1 MAAIL
6 GLDISKET
14 IDACLLSDGAELA
27 QKVSN
32 NAKGFA
38 QLKKWLEN
46 RRVKDVHVCMEA
58 TGSYFE
64 AVAEY
69 FADRAFTVSVVNP
82 AQIKAYSQSLLLRAK
97 TDAVD
102 AMAIAKFCA
111 AQQPQAW
118 IPPTPKE
125 RELRGLVRLC
135 ANLKDTR
142 ASYDV
147 QRQRPNIVETVER
160 SIEEVLAGLDDQIEK
175 VEEEIAKLIDDD
187 PDLRNRRNLLT
198 SIDGIGDTTA
208 ATILAEAPRLEEF
221 RDAKA
226 VAAFAGLSSQTRSSG
241 TSVRG
246 SGKICKTGN
255 ARLRKA
261 LWWPAIAAMRY
272 NKRLS
277 VFAERLS
284 AAGKPKKKIIV
295 ATMRRLLVLAYGVLK
310 SRKPYQAAL
319 TEAS

>member
-6 GLDISKET
+6 GLDISKDT
-14 IDACLLSDGAELA
+14 IDGCLLSDQGEHSK
-27 QKVSN
+27 KVSN

-38 QLKKWLEN
+38 QLKKWIEN
-46 RRVKDVHVCMEA
+46 RRVRNVHVCMEA

-69 FADRAFTVSVVNP
+69 FADRGFTVSVVNP

-111 AQQPQAW
+111 AQQPPSW
-118 IPPTPKE
+118 IPPTRKE

-160 SIEEVLAGLDDQIEK
+160 SIEDVIAGLDEQIEK
-175 VEEEIAKLIDDD
+175 IEDEIANLIDND
-187 PDLRNRRNLLT
+187 PT
-198 SIDGIGDTTA
+198 CEA
-208 ATILAEAPRLEEF
+208 A
-221 RDAKA
+221 
-226 VAAFAGLSSQTRSSG
+226 V
-241 TSVRG
+241 
-246 SGKICKTGN
+246 ICSP
-255 ARLRKA
+255 ASMA
-261 LWWPAIAAMRY
+261 LVIQRQP
-272 NKRLS
+272 
-277 VFAERLS
+277 
-284 AAGKPKKKIIV
+284 
-295 ATMRRLLVLAYGVLK
+295 
-310 SRKPYQAAL
+310 
-319 TEAS
+319 

>member
-1 MAAIL
+1 MVAIL
-6 GLDISKET
+6 GLDISKDT
-14 IDACLLSDGAELA
+14 IDACLLSNDAELA
-27 QKVSN
+27 KKVSN
-32 NAKGFA
+32 NVKGFA

-46 RRVKDVHVCMEA
+46 RRVKDVHICMEA
-58 TGSYFE
+58 TGAYFE

-111 AQQPQAW
+111 AQHPPSW
-118 IPPTPKE
+118 VPPTMKE

-142 ASYDV
+142 ASYEV
-147 QRQRPNIVETVER
+147 QRQRPNIVDAVER
-160 SIEEVLAGLDDQIEK
+160 SIEEVLAGLDEQIEK
-175 VEEEIAKLIDDD
+175 IEAEIAELVDDD

-198 SIDGIGDTTA
+198 SIDGIGDATA
-208 ATILAEAPRLEEF
+208 ATILAEVPRLHEF
-221 RDAKA
+221 RNAKA
-226 VAAFAGLSSQTRSSG
+226 VAAFAGLSSRTKSSG

-246 SGKICKTGN
+246 NGAICKTGN
-255 ARLRKA
+255 SRLRKA
-261 LWWPAIAAMRY
+261 LWWPAITAMRH
-272 NKRLS
+272 NDRLS
-277 VFAERLS
+277 AFAERLR
-284 AAGKPKKKIIV
+284 AAGKPNKKIII

-319 TEAS
+319 TEAL

>member
-6 GLDISKET
+6 GLDISKDT
-14 IDACLLSDGAELA
+14 IDACLLSDGSEHAK
-27 QKVSN
+27 KVSN
-32 NAKGFA
+32 NAKGFL

-46 RRVKDVHVCMEA
+46 RRSKDVHVCMEA

-69 FADRAFTVSVVNP
+69 FSDRAFLVSVVNP
-82 AQIKAYSQSLLLRAK
+82 ARIKAYSQSLLLRAK

-111 AQQPQAW
+111 AQQPSAW
-118 IPPTPKE
+118 LPPTPKE

-142 ASYDV
+142 ASYEV
-147 QRQRPNIVETVER
+147 QRQKPNIVDSVER
-160 SIEEVLAGLDDQIEK
+160 SIEEVIAGLDEQIEK
-175 VEEEIAKLIDDD
+175 VEQEIAKIIDDD
-187 PDLRNRRNLLT
+187 PDLRRRRNLLT
-198 SIDGIGDTTA
+198 TIDGIANKTA
-208 ATILAEAPRLEEF
+208 ATILAEAPRL
-221 RDAKA
+221 
-226 VAAFAGLSSQTRSSG
+226 SSQTKSSG

-246 SGKICKTGN
+246 SGRICKTGN
-255 ARLRKA
+255 SRLRKA
-261 LWWPAIAAMRY
+261 LWWPAISAMQH
-272 NKRLS
+272 NDRLRE
-277 VFAERLS
+277 FADRLRS
-284 AAGKPKKKIIV
+284 AGKPNKKIII

-319 TEAS
+319 TEAL

>member
-14 IDACLLSDGAELA
+14 IDACLLIDGVEATK
-27 QKVSN
+27 QIPN
-32 NAKGFA
+32 NAKGFV

-46 RRVKDVHVCMEA
+46 RRAKNVHVCMEA

-69 FADRAFTVSVVNP
+69 FSDRAFLVSVVNP

-111 AQQPQAW
+111 AQQPPVW
-118 IPPTPKE
+118 VPPTPKE

-142 ASYDV
+142 ASYAV
-147 QRQRPNIVETVER
+147 QCQRPNIVETVKR

-175 VEEEIAKLIDDD
+175 IEDEISELIDHD
-187 PDLRNRRNLLT
+187 PDLRNRRSLLT
-198 SIDGIGDTTA
+198 SIHGIGDITA
-208 ATILAEAPRLEEF
+208 AMILAEMPNLEDY
-221 RDAKA
+221 RNAKA
-226 VAAFAGLSSQTRSSG
+226 VAAFAGLSSQTKFSG

-261 LWWPAIAAMRY
+261 LWWPAITAMRC
-272 NKRLS
+272 N
-277 VFAERLS
+277 ERLRAFS
-284 AAGKPKKKIIV
+284 DRLTAAGKPKKKIII
-295 ATMRRLLVLAYGVLK
+295 ATMRKLLVLAYGVLK

-319 TEAS
+319 TEAL

>member
-14 IDACLLSDGAELA
+14 IDACLLSDGTELA
-27 QKVSN
+27 KKVSN

-46 RRVKDVHVCMEA
+46 RRLKNVHVCMEA

-69 FADRAFTVSVVNP
+69 FADRAFLVSVVNP

-111 AQQPQAW
+111 AQQPPAW
-118 IPPTPKE
+118 TAPSPKE

-142 ASYDV
+142 ASYEV
-147 QRQRPNIVETVER
+147 QRQRPNIVEAVER
-160 SIEEVLAGLDDQIEK
+160 SIEEVLAGLDEQIEK
-175 VEEEIAKLIDDD
+175 IEEEIANLIDND
-187 PDLRNRRNLLT
+187 PDLRKRRNLLI
-198 SIDGIGDTTA
+198 SIDGIANTTA
-208 ATILAEAPRLEEF
+208 AMILSEAPRLEEF

-226 VAAFAGLSSQTRSSG
+226 VAAFAGLSSQTKTSG

-246 SGKICKTGN
+246 NGRICKTGN

-261 LWWPAIAAMRY
+261 LWWPAISAMRH
-272 NKRLS
+272 NDRLRA
-277 VFAERLS
+277 FADRLR
-284 AAGKPKKKIIV
+284 AAGKPNKKIII
-295 ATMRRLLVLAYGVLK
+295 ATMRKLLVLAYGVLK
-310 SRKPYQAAL
+310 SQKPYQAAL